1 MRHVWIT
8 GAGRGIGA
16 AIALAFAREGAT
28 LSLSGRN
35 LATLNLQK
43 QILEQACPGVKV
55 HVSVMDLVDA
65 ASVTAAYQA
74 NHHALGP
81 VDVLINNAG
90 QALSQ
95 PFAKTDMTLWHQMLN
110 VNLTGTY
117 LCIQATLPDLRTPQP
132 QRSGTLVRLVGMTL
146 EARGVMAP
154 LGACC
159 EVVGQTGHRVEA
171 EVVGFNDKVLFL
183 MPFTEPTGVG
193 PGDMVRVLSNSSL
206 VKLGPE
212 LLGRVI
218 DGRCQPLDGKPD
230 PGCKELLSLLGRPIN
245 PMERGPINKILDVGV
260 KAINGVLTLGRG
272 QRLGLVAGSG
282 VGKSVLLGML
292 TRFTKADVVVIGL
305 IGERGREVQAFIQE
319 SLGEE
324 GLAKSVVVAAPAN
337 VSPVLRLKATHLTH
351 VIAEYFRDQGKDVL
365 MLCDSLTRVAHAQ
378 REIGLAIGEP
388 PTAKGY
394 PPSVFALLPNLIERG
409 GVGRHGH
416 GSITAIYTVLA
427 EGDDA
432 ADPIVD
438 IARASLDGQV
448 MLSRKLADSAH
459 YPAIDLT
466 GSISRLMQSL
476 LSNEDLKSAN
486 KLRRLWSI
494 YQQNVDLVQVGAYEN
509 GSNPELDEA
518 IRLNDRIVSFL
529 RQDMHISQDYETT
542 RQQLRELLSQ

>member
-1 MRHVWIT
+1 MIDF
-8 GAGRGIGA
+8 A
-16 AIALAFAREGAT
+16 AEVDQ
-28 LSLSGRN
+28 SLSG
-35 LATLNLQK
+35 
-43 QILEQACPGVKV
+43 
-55 HVSVMDLVDA
+55 
-65 ASVTAAYQA
+65 
-74 NHHALGP
+74 
-81 VDVLINNAG
+81 
-90 QALSQ
+90 
-95 PFAKTDMTLWHQMLN
+95 
-110 VNLTGTY
+110 
-117 LCIQATLPDLRTPQP
+117 LRTPQP

-159 EVVGQTGHRVEA
+159 EVVGRHGHRVEA

-183 MPFTEPTGVG
+183 MPFTEPAGVG

-206 VKLGPE
+206 VSLGPE

-218 DGRCQPLDGKPD
+218 DGRCQPLDGKPA
-230 PGCKELLSLLGRPIN
+230 PVCKELLSLLGRPIN

-260 KAINGVLTLGRG
+260 KAINGILTLGRG
-272 QRLGLVAGSG
+272 QRLGLIAGSG

-292 TRFTKADVVVIGL
+292 TRFTKADIVVIGL

-394 PPSVFALLPNLIERG
+394 PPSVFGLLPNLIERG

-466 GSISRLMQSL
+466 GSISRLMQTL
-476 LSNEDLKSAN
+476 LSSEDLKLSN
-486 KLRRLWSI
+486 KLRRLWSL
-494 YQQNVDLVQVGAYEN
+494 YQQNVDLIQVGAYEN

-518 IRLNDRIVSFL
+518 IRLHDRIVNFL
-529 RQDMHISQDYETT
+529 RQDMHISQDYEVT
-542 RQQLRELLSQ
+542 RAQLSDLLNQ